1 MGQTLSSST
10 NNQDQDGDVIMV
22 DDSENNI
29 GDANVLDFNH
39 TGTATYASRRVRTQ
53 ASRTSSQD
61 RTQFTAPSTFEQAPQ
76 NGSQRVL
83 RMTPARRRRQLSN
96 LYPFFPPAT
105 TTNQTQIPLSRPLT
119 RLQRLHHNTIEDVS
133 FAPRQ
138 TDAIA
143 PNLSRRSRTRSS
155 SYNGQETSLN
165 TGIAY

>member
-1 MGQTLSSST
+1 MGQTLSSSA

-29 GDANVLDFNH
+29 GDANGLNFNH

-61 RTQFTAPSTFEQAPQ
+61 RTQFTASEQVPQ

-96 LYPFFPPAT
+96 LYPFFTPAT

-143 PNLSRRSRTRSS
+143 PNLLRRSRTRSS
-155 SYNGQETSLN
+155 SYNG
-165 TGIAY
+165 